1 MNRLKVIAISDNHGL
16 LPEIKT
22 PADILCI
29 AGDFSPLESQMHSQE
44 MVSWVK
50 NKFIPW
56 SESLPVTNVVLV
68 AGNHDFCME
77 DKSAAPE
84 IKRMF
89 NENGK
94 IFYLENTTLD
104 IDSKI
109 IYGSPN
115 TIGPRGWAFYEKP
128 LDSIRNNMPFNADL
142 CIFHQPLHDSANGT
156 VMIPASWELDALY
169 PDYGSKFLDQL
180 VYERS
185 PKMVVTGHV
194 HTGNHSVCEMP
205 NAAYQVSKFANVS
218 LLNEDY
224 ELFYEPLEFEI

>member
-1 MNRLKVIAISDNHGL
+1 MNKLKVIAISDNHGL
-16 LPEIKT
+16 LPEIT
-22 PADILCI
+22 TQADILCI
-29 AGDFSPLESQMHSQE
+29 AGDFSPLHIQKQMPE
-44 MVSWVK
+44 MLSWMK

-56 SESLPVTNVVLV
+56 ADSLPVTNVVLV
-68 AGNHDFCME
+68 AGNHDFCMA
-77 DKSAAPE
+77 DKTAAPE

-89 NENGK
+89 RENGK
-94 IFYLENTTLD
+94 ILCLENTFVD
-104 IDSKI
+104 IDSKL

-115 TIGPRGWAFYEKP
+115 TIGPRGWAFYEKS
-128 LDSIRNNMPFNADL
+128 LDSIKNTMPFNADL

-156 VMIPASWELDALY
+156 VMIPASWDLDALY
-169 PDYGSKFLDQL
+169 PDFGSKVLDKL

-205 NAAYQVSKFANVS
+205 NDAYQVSKFANVS

-224 ELFYEPLEFEI
+224 EPFYEPLEFEI

>member
-1 MNRLKVIAISDNHGL
+1 MNRLKAIAISDNHGL

-22 PADILCI
+22 QADILCI
-29 AGDFSPLESQMHSQE
+29 AGDFSPLGIQRQGPE
-44 MVSWVK
+44 MISWVK

-56 SESLPVTNVVLV
+56 TDSLPVTNVVLV
-68 AGNHDFCME
+68 AGNHDFCMI
-77 DKSAAPE
+77 DKAAAPE

-89 NENGK
+89 NENGN
-94 IFYLENTTLD
+94 IFYLENTFVE
-104 IDSKI
+104 ICSKL

-115 TIGPRGWAFYEKP
+115 TTGPRGWAFYEKS
-128 LDSIRNNMPFNADL
+128 LDSIKNTMPFNADL

-156 VMIPASWELDALY
+156 VMIPASWDLDALY
-169 PDYGSKFLDQL
+169 PDFGSKVLDQL
-180 VYERS
+180 VYETS

-218 LLNEDY
+218 LMNEDY